1 MMTILSWETL
11 RHKEFD
17 EMMQA
22 LAQYKKDH
30 LARLKDLE
38 QEYKDLLL
46 MAEITLMVLDAALAD
61 PDLSPDKHI
70 LYSHERERLDMFIQ
84 GFLKEE

>member
-1 MMTILSWETL
+1 MTTLSWETL

-22 LAQYKKDH
+22 LTQYKKDH

-38 QEYKDLLL
+38 QEYKDLLFMVESINL
-46 MAEITLMVLDAALAD
+46 ILDITLAD
-61 PDLSPDKHI
+61 PDLSPDKQI
-70 LYSHERERLDMFIQ
+70 LYSYERERLDMFIQ
-84 GFLKEE
+84 GFLKED

>member
-1 MMTILSWETL
+1 MTTLSWETL

-30 LARLKDLE
+30 LAKLKDLE
-38 QEYKDLLL
+38 QEYKELLFMVESINL
-46 MAEITLMVLDAALAD
+46 ILDITLAD
-61 PDLSPDKHI
+61 PDLSADKQV
-70 LYSHERERLDMFIQ
+70 LYSYEHERLDMFIQ
-84 GFLKEE
+84 GFLKEN